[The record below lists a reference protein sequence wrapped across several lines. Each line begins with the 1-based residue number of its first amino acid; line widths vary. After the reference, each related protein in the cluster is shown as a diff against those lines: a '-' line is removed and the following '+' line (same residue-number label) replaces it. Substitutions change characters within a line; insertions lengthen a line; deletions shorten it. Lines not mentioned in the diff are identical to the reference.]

1 MLTLVEH
8 LRRYINLI
16 SESIFSRGINFS
28 DEELYFTEKYGW
40 SILEFL
46 EKLNSQY
53 CSDQDRKEIKEYL
66 ETFLS
71 DGGFWGE
78 TSNAQHHSNT
88 DFKDKIIQLKDSI

>member
-8 LRRYINLI
+8 LRHYINLI

-53 CSDQDRKEIKEYL
+53 CSDQDSKEIKEYL

-78 TSNAQHHSNT
+78 TGNAQHHSNT
-88 DFKDKIIQLKDSI
+88 DLKYKIIQLKDSI